1 VIDTPEAIAKLIEGT
16 CLEGSKILQLQI
28 PESSHSA
35 FALSVKPEAGIAA
48 WNLMRSHLEQTQRYP
63 LLVLS
68 WVGNSKNWE
77 QEVIENDFF
86 SRFYY
91 QEERFQGKK
100 QDIAPAAILSRVPLA
115 DLEDFLERK
124 ASLFIENLN
133 NEIDLALAITRERF
147 GTSPE
152 RSQIEELTSNN
163 SIKSRVD
170 LEKWLFNWE
179 LENFNQEAAIVAPD
193 TRYLEWYEPRGQN
206 LILLLLP
213 TTNGWDSL
221 AYIHWYGACSAS
233 SEIAI
238 SFLKRWQQRYQAE
251 LVCHYGTMLQLNV
264 GRLPATPQEAF
275 ALAWEQEAIAECT
288 TILPGISL
296 RDHAR
301 ALLTVNRWFLH
312 ERP

>member
-1 VIDTPEAIAKLIEGT
+1 
-16 CLEGSKILQLQI
+16 
-28 PESSHSA
+28 
-35 FALSVKPEAGIAA
+35 
-48 WNLMRSHLEQTQRYP
+48 MRSYLEQTQRYP

-77 QEVIENDFF
+77 QEVLENQFF
-86 SRFYY
+86 SRFSY
-91 QEERFQGKK
+91 QEERFQGEG
-100 QDIAPAAILSRVPLA
+100 QDTSPAAILSRVPLA
-115 DLEDFLERK
+115 NLGNFLERK
-124 ASLFIENLN
+124 ASLFTESLN

-147 GTSPE
+147 GASPE
-152 RSQIEELTSNN
+152 RSQIEELIRTHR
-163 SIKSRVD
+163 IKTRVE
-170 LEKWLFNWE
+170 LEQWLFNWE
-179 LENFNQEAAIVAPD
+179 LDNFNREAAIVAPD
-193 TRYLEWYEPRGQN
+193 TSYLEWYEPRDQN
-206 LILLLLP
+206 LILMLLP

-221 AYIHWYGACSAS
+221 AYIHWYGAYSAS

-238 SFLKRWQQRYQAE
+238 SLLKRWQQRYQAE

-301 ALLTVNRWFLH
+301 SLLAVNRWFLH